1 MGTWSLG
8 GTISIRATISGL
20 NKALILC
27 ELSSWSNLRLRVAS
41 SDLIRA
47 FPGLGRALILL
58 SLLLAVS
65 FFFPLHLLPNSPQTT
80 THLKQVLELANQKT
94 KTKMPT
100 AVMTLEQVMEK
111 RRERMQNYCKISG

>member
-1 MGTWSLG
+1 M
-8 GTISIRATISGL
+8 
-20 NKALILC
+20 
-27 ELSSWSNLRLRVAS
+27 
-41 SDLIRA
+41 IRA

-94 KTKMPT
+94 KTKTKMPT